1 MTQIYLRQAQL
12 PDRDTIMQIID
23 DAKAA
28 MKKAGS
34 PQWQDGH
41 PNTTMITEDITK
53 KIGWVLVIEQQ
64 IAGYVAMQL
73 TPDPTYQHITNGQ
86 WAQPT
91 QPYATFHRVVISSH
105 FRGHHLGQ
113 FLISNLLTLGLAK
126 GFTNFRLDTHP
137 VNAAMQGLAKSCGFE
152 YRDDIEVDDKLDPH
166 RLAFELNIP
175 QSYNPQEHVSND
187 FMKPL
192 LHHDK

>member
-12 PDRDTIMQIID
+12 ADRDTIMQIIA

-41 PNTTMITEDITK
+41 PNATMITEDITK
-53 KIGWVLVIEQQ
+53 KIGWVLMIEQQ

-73 TPDPTYQHITNGQ
+73 TPDPAYQHIKNGQ
-86 WAQPT
+86 WAQPD
-91 QPYATFHRVVISSH
+91 QPYATFHRVVISGH

-113 FLISNLLTLGLAK
+113 FLISNLLTLGLVK
-126 GFTNFRLDTHP
+126 GFTNFRLDTHH
-137 VNAAMQGLAKSCGFE
+137 VNVAMQGLAKSCDFE
-152 YRDDIEVDDKLDPH
+152 QRGEIEVDDKIDP
-166 RLAFELNIP
+166 RRIAFELNLD
-175 QSYNPQEHVSND
+175 QSHLTRQHVDND

>member
-12 PDRDTIMQIID
+12 ADRDTIMQIIA

-41 PNTTMITEDITK
+41 PNATMITEDITK

-73 TPDPTYQHITNGQ
+73 TPDPAYQHIKNGQ
-86 WAQPT
+86 WAQPD
-91 QPYATFHRVVISSH
+91 QPYATFHRVVISGH

-113 FLISNLLTLGLAK
+113 FLISNLLTLGLVK
-126 GFTNFRLDTHP
+126 GFTNFRLDTHH
-137 VNAAMQGLAKSCGFE
+137 VNVAMQGLAKSCGFE
-152 YRDDIEVDDKLDPH
+152 QRGEIEVDDKIDP
-166 RLAFELNIP
+166 RRIAFELNL
-175 QSYNPQEHVSND
+175 D
-187 FMKPL
+187 
-192 LHHDK
+192 